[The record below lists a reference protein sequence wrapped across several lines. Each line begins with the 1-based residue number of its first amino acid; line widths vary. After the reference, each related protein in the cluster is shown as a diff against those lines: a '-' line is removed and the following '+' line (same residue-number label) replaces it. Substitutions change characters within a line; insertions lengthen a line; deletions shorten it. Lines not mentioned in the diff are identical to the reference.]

1 MQLDQHKVLI
11 TGGSVGIG
19 LALAK
24 ALIKQGNEVAICGRR
39 LDKLEQAREALPGL
53 HIIQTDLTEPA
64 AAGALIA
71 KAAELLGGLSVLI
84 NNAGM
89 QNSLSFATMD
99 AEQTIARSMTEIQ
112 LNLTSVVAL
121 TAYAIPHL
129 KQADEAAIV
138 NISSALVFSPKAN
151 ASIYC
156 ATKAAVHSFSQAL
169 RYQMEDDLPHVKVF
183 EVMPPLTATAMT
195 AGHGTGKIT
204 PDEVAAETLHGLAAD
219 VTEIRVGKAKLLG
232 LLQRLSPALAAKI
245 IRDS

>member
-1 MQLDQHKVLI
+1 MQRHQHKVLI

-24 ALIKQGNEVAICGRR
+24 ALMAQGNEVAICGRR
-39 LDKLEQAREALPGL
+39 RDKLERAREAVPGL
-53 HIIQTDLTEPA
+53 HIIQADLTEPA
-64 AAGALIA
+64 AAGALIT

-99 AEQTIARSMTEIQ
+99 AEQAIARSMTEIQ

-151 ASIYC
+151 ASVYC